1 MARSFVM
8 QLASLVT
15 LFVSIPA
22 FITLVFS
29 IINLQF
35 PDAAEAYW
43 QMESAESSIRYSI
56 AVLVIFFPAYLYLT
70 RKVNEARRGEG
81 ELYHTLTKWVIY
93 LGLLIAGIVILTD
106 LAVVVYT
113 FLNGELTTRFILK
126 ALALLA
132 VMSGVV
138 YYYAMDAKDYWQ
150 KRERDSISIGIG
162 ALVVVLLAVVYGY
175 SMIDAPSV
183 TREVRL
189 DQQQVSDLQDMQWR
203 IESYHQTNSSFPAD
217 LEMVYEDFPVPVA
230 PEGRADYEYKITGSD
245 TFKLCATFSEATP
258 SSERSMAKPYGGSE
272 GIYLENQ
279 NWEHG
284 TGEKCFERRIIP
296 LQ

>member
-1 MARSFVM
+1 M

-22 FITLVFS
+22 FVTLMFS

-43 QMESAESSIRYSI
+43 EMASAESSVRYSI

-93 LGLLIAGIVILTD
+93 IGLLIAGIVILSD

-113 FLNGELTTRFILK
+113 FLNGEITMRFILK

-150 KRERDSISIGIG
+150 KREKESITIGVSI
-162 ALVVVLLAVVYGY
+162 LVVVLGIVVYGY

-183 TREVRL
+183 ARAVRL
-189 DQQQVSDLQDMQWR
+189 DQQQITDLQDMQWR
-203 IESYHQTNSSFPAD
+203 IESYHQTTSSFPAD
-217 LEMVYEDFPVPVA
+217 MEMLYEDFPVPVA
-230 PEGRADYEYKITGSD
+230 PDGRADYKYKITGSD
-245 TFKLCATFSEATP
+245 TYQLCATFSEATP
-258 SSERSMAKPYGGSE
+258 ASERNATKPIGGSE
-272 GIYLENQ
+272 GVYLQNQ